1 MAYTKGDS
9 PMRRRGGPVV
19 EEEKYV
25 HSVQKPML

>member
-9 PMRRRGGPVV
+9 PMEKKRADV